1 MTNFMLSFTVFIEP
15 SPTQQGAL
23 RILKYK
29 AGRMFVGKM
38 SSSKASKWKK
48 AFVEQ
53 VRKHAPE
60 QPLDCPIEI
69 EIGFEYAFLK
79 KHKDEDMDGIIA
91 KTTRPD
97 LDNLEKM
104 VLDGL
109 VEAGIMKDDSLVCSK
124 RSHKLFSSAGPRITI
139 DISRCTW

>member
-1 MTNFMLSFTVFIEP
+1 MLSFTIYIEP
-15 SPTQQGAL
+15 SPTQQGSL
-23 RILKYK
+23 RILKNK

-48 AFVEQ
+48 EFVSKAK
-53 VRKHAPE
+53 VHAPA
-60 QPLDCPIEI
+60 QPYDFAIEI
-69 EIGFEYAFLK
+69 EIGFEYPFLK
-79 KHKDEDMDGIIA
+79 KHKDEDLDGIIA

-109 VEAGIMKDDSLVCSK
+109 VEAGILKDDALVCTK
-124 RSHKLFSSAGPRITI
+124 RSHKFFSNAGPRITI

>member
-1 MTNFMLSFTVFIEP
+1 MTNFMLSFVVFIEP

-23 RILKYK
+23 RILKNK

-38 SSSKASKWKK
+38 SSSKASKWKREFIAK
-48 AFVEQ
+48 
-53 VRKHAPE
+53 VRQHAPAV
-60 QPLDCPIEI
+60 PLDCPLEI
-69 EIGFEYAFLK
+69 EIGFEYPFLK
-79 KHKDEDMDGIIA
+79 KHKDDDLDGIIA

-109 VEAGIMKDDSLVCSK
+109 VEAGVMKDDALVCSK
-124 RSHKLFSSAGPRITI
+124 RSHKLFSSEGPRITI
-139 DISRCTW
+139 DISLCTW